1 MPLSQAMSMLTG
13 TKRPLK
19 LQKTSLARFGV
30 SRLACVGLQH
40 QVTVGHRCSRV
51 RGTVK
56 LPNDGRVVA
65 KLASSGTSTSEMSEL
80 LHSVRRKPRRMQ
92 RQHRK
97 LLHRGLV
104 VRHLHP
110 GLVVLH
116 RAVHHHSWSGGNNGL
131 VIRGVHRHGL
141 EEIGDYRQ
149 GDSLH
154 LIADHSGCYVSSVA
168 VFFVHRF

>member
-1 MPLSQAMSMLTG
+1 M
-13 TKRPLK
+13 
-19 LQKTSLARFGV
+19 
-30 SRLACVGLQH
+30 
-40 QVTVGHRCSRV
+40 
-51 RGTVK
+51 K

-116 RAVHHHSWSGGNNGL
+116 SGLVVHHHGL
-131 VIRGVHRHGL
+131 VIRGVHHHGL

-154 LIADHSGCYVSSVA
+154 LIADHSGCCVSSVA